1 MATVTNPPSLLIA
14 GLALLF
20 TVASFWWIHAR
31 RGRML
36 CYPPLSYAAA
46 FTKDRP
52 TITLPLVIINTGPL
66 PIIVL
71 DFRLLIDSASS
82 TKKSADNKD
91 SNETEEAQSGTSNLP
106 LTLSWGAVHEELQ
119 PRPDTKIE
127 MPSPFSIEGRGVAER
142 FIEFSRR
149 SCYISPT
156 NGPYTATV
164 QVKAGHKSGWC
175 DLLIFTLHTELANG
189 GHRNF
194 IARTNDPNW
203 GK

>member
-1 MATVTNPPSLLIA
+1 MTNPPSLLIA

-52 TITLPLVIINTGPL
+52 IITLPLVIVNTGPL
-66 PIIVL
+66 PIVVL
-71 DFRLLIDSASS
+71 DFRLRIDSVTSP
-82 TKKSADNKD
+82 TKKIDNKGSVD
-91 SNETEEAQSGTSNLP
+91 TEAQSETDKLP
-106 LTLSWGAVHEELQ
+106 LMLSWSAVHEELQ
-119 PRPDTKIE
+119 PRSETKRE

-142 FIEFSRR
+142 FIEFNRR

-156 NGPYTATV
+156 DGPYTATV
-164 QVKAGHKSGWC
+164 QVKVGHKSGWR
-175 DLLIFTLHTELANG
+175 DLLIFTLHTELTNG
-189 GHRNF
+189 THGNF
-194 IARTNDPNW
+194 FARTNDPTW